1 MGTSDASR
9 FRQRDRSAA
18 SRHLSE
24 VSEEGAFDMV
34 GAERAA
40 TALLDAIGVDMSSES
55 RRATPRRVA
64 ALFADLLSP
73 IPFDTTTFP
82 NDENYDELVV
92 ARSIPFHS
100 LCEHHLLPFIGVA
113 HVGYL
118 PEERIVGLSKLAR
131 AVDFFARDLQGQ
143 ERLTGQIAGWLER
156 ALKPKGVGVI
166 LEAEHI
172 CMSLRGVQKP
182 DARTVTSALHGLVR
196 DDHRTRQRFLAVTG
210 VANPTHDRV

>member
-1 MGTSDASR
+1 
-9 FRQRDRSAA
+9 
-18 SRHLSE
+18 
-24 VSEEGAFDMV
+24 MV

-100 LCEHHLLPFIGVA
+100 LCEHPAAVHRRSPRGLPPRGADRWAV
-113 HVGYL
+113 
-118 PEERIVGLSKLAR
+118 EAR
-131 AVDFFARDLQGQ
+131 PCR
-143 ERLTGQIAGWLER
+143 
-156 ALKPKGVGVI
+156 
-166 LEAEHI
+166 
-172 CMSLRGVQKP
+172 
-182 DARTVTSALHGLVR
+182 
-196 DDHRTRQRFLAVTG
+196 
-210 VANPTHDRV
+210 